1 MQITPESSRL
11 QTAIEVT
18 TKEAERCQME
28 EDFYKLMMNLGSA
41 YFYGD
46 FKAETENERAIQS
59 ILEKYRFFFHNENEV
74 VAKRALIE
82 KLYED
87 KP

>member
-1 MQITPESSRL
+1 
-11 QTAIEVT
+11 
-18 TKEAERCQME
+18 ME
-28 EDFYKLMMNLGSA
+28 KDFYELMINLGST
-41 YFYGD
+41 YFYGN
-46 FKAETENERAIQS
+46 FRAETENERAIQAT
-59 ILEKYRFFFHNENEV
+59 LEKYGFFFHSEKEV